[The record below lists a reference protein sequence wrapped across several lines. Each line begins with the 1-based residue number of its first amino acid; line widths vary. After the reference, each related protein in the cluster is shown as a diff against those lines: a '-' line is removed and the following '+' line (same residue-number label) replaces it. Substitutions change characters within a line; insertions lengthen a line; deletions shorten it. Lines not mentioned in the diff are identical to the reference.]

1 MKRNESV
8 TLTIAGPEV
17 QACFFPHF
25 CTKEAEAAQKEGPQS
40 LQKILSASQGAC
52 CMQDADQGIK
62 EQGDSPEES

>member
-25 CTKEAEAAQKEGPQS
+25 CTKEAEAAQKDHNHW
-40 LQKILSASQGAC
+40 QKILSASQGAC
-52 CMQDADQGIK
+52 FMQDADQGIK